1 MARIVIVSNRVPIPK
16 SRVPAAGG
24 LTVAL
29 RDLLIPGSMW
39 FGWSGRLASE
49 PSLQPALVEAR
60 GVTYATVDLTAE
72 AHRAFYVGFANGA
85 LWPLLHFRLGLM
97 HYRREDYLGY
107 LSVNQ
112 TFATALGQVLQP
124 DDTVWAH
131 DYHLLPLGRMLRQQ
145 GFTGPLGFFLHVP
158 FVPPSM
164 LEAIPVAREMV
175 ADLCAY
181 DVVGFQTEEHA
192 RDFRDCAQRLL
203 GAMVDGE
210 WVRLNGRRMRAF
222 ADPIGI
228 DAQAFAEEAERS
240 ANDKLVQ
247 RVAGQPGPAACSPSA
262 STAWTIPRACPT
274 ASRPTAAC
282 SSAIPSTA
290 AASTSCRSA
299 RARARRSTN
308 IAACAPS
315 STG

>member
-1 MARIVIVSNRVPIPK
+1 M
-16 SRVPAAGG
+16 
-24 LTVAL
+24 
-29 RDLLIPGSMW
+29 
-39 FGWSGRLASE
+39 
-49 PSLQPALVEAR
+49 
-60 GVTYATVDLTAE
+60 
-72 AHRAFYVGFANGA
+72 
-85 LWPLLHFRLGLM
+85 
-97 HYRREDYLGY
+97 
-107 LSVNQ
+107 
-112 TFATALGQVLQP
+112 LQP

-145 GFTGPLGFFLHVP
+145 GFSGPLGFFLHVP

-210 WVRLNGRRMRAF
+210 WVRLNGRRVRAF

-247 RVAGQPGPAACSPSA
+247 RVAGSLVGRLLAIGVDRMDYSKGLPQPLRGLRPPARAPS
-262 STAWTIPRACPT
+262 RAP
-274 ASRPTAAC
+274 P
-282 SSAIPSTA
+282 P
-290 AASTSCRSA
+290 ASTSCRSA